1 MAEGSFFLKSH
12 LLCTKQI
19 KETGY
24 KNLFSIK
31 IKKDDQRK
39 FSFLKIQLYSK
50 LLY

>member
-1 MAEGSFFLKSH
+1 MAAGSFFLKSH

-31 IKKDDQRK
+31 IKKDAQPK
-39 FSFLKIQLYSK
+39 FSFLKI
-50 LLY
+50 